1 MKYTP
6 EELLIRQRP
15 GYGEFVIASLL
26 ALALA
31 TVACY
36 EAILPEPNYSLCAL
50 LSVVAVFSGAVA
62 AFSLLETH
70 IHAVRAQETLTLKRH
85 FLNIASSRRIPLA
98 HIRDVRMEPALFH
111 RAGLRVTFRS
121 GRALSLTFPP
131 VPGDRFWLDKL
142 ALDLTSFLPRHTG

>member
-15 GYGEFVIASLL
+15 GYGEFAIALL
-26 ALALA
+26 VALTLA

-36 EAILPEPNYSLCAL
+36 EAILPEPNYALCAL
-50 LSVVAVFSGAVA
+50 LSAVAACSATVA

-85 FLNIASSRRIPLA
+85 FLNIASSRRIPLG
-98 HIRDVRMEPALFH
+98 HIRDVRMEPALFQ
-111 RAGLRVTFRS
+111 RAGLRITFRS

-142 ALDLTSFLPRHTG
+142 ALDLTTFLPRHTG